1 MGCPE
6 PWTLNP
12 NRPNLSTS
20 RAVRSELAGHTEQGL
35 GFVLGML
42 VMREYYSF
50 FSKMLV
56 LNKEPEGIMFAIILG
71 VHIMLDILSSHPSLR
86 PQQKLVAAS

>member
-1 MGCPE
+1 
-6 PWTLNP
+6 
-12 NRPNLSTS
+12 
-20 RAVRSELAGHTEQGL
+20 
-35 GFVLGML
+35 ML

-71 VHIMLDILSSHPSLR
+71 IHIMLDILSSHPSLR